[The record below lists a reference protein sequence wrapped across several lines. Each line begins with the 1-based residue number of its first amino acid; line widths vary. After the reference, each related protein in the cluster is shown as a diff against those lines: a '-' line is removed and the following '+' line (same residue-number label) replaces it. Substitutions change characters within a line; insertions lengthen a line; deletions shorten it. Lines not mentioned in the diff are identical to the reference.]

1 MKKIIILLLPVLLW
15 QCTDVKDWHDP
26 EDSVAPGIVSNVRVE
41 NINGG
46 AKLKYT
52 LPADNDLLGVKAVFS
67 FKDGEA
73 REAFSSAFNDSIL
86 VEGAPDTDEY
96 TVNLYVLD
104 RSHNESAPVQASIK
118 PLTPPVEVVRQS
130 LRMNPTFGG
139 IYINWENTSE
149 SDIAISMY
157 KKDSIGEF
165 VLYDTYYSK
174 TSSGYFSFRGLE
186 STEQDFR
193 FEIRDKWRNY
203 STPLDT
209 ALTPLFEEEIIG
221 RDQYSGADI
230 WQRYGWPET
239 SVYRGDCTSQA
250 PEANYA
256 FRNIHNGLPFNTSVY
271 WGTGVGGNTL
281 AQFISWPN
289 TTDYV
294 FPIYF
299 TIDMGRK
306 ASYSRLKYWMRP
318 RSPYFSAP
326 IFTSFEI
333 WATNAP
339 KPIETVGNGSK
350 EDNLKYWTQWT
361 EVGGTDEWKNDWIK
375 LTDYVLTFPS
385 GIVTDASNAA
395 LLTDEDK
402 AFVTAGFEIEIDPV
416 YSDQPFRYI
425 RFVLRENNTATSQ
438 IQLNQLKF
446 WGAYADD

>member
-46 AKLKYT
+46 AKLKYA

-86 VEGAPDTDEY
+86 VEGAPDTNEY

-118 PLTPPVEVVRQS
+118 PLTPPVEAVRQS
-130 LRMNPTFGG
+130 FKLNSTFGG
-139 IYINWENTSE
+139 IYTSWENVAE
-149 SDIAISMY
+149 SDIAISLY
-157 KKDSIGEF
+157 VKDSIGDF

-174 TSSGYFSFRGLE
+174 TSSGAFSFRGLE
-186 STEQDFR
+186 NTEQDFR

-209 ALTPLFEEEIIG
+209 ALTPLFEEVIIG
-221 RDQYSGADI
+221 RDQYTGAAI
-230 WQRYGWPET
+230 WQRYGWPGT
-239 SVYRGDCTSQA
+239 SAYRGDCTNQST
-250 PEANYA
+250 EANRG
-256 FRNIHNGLPFNTSVY
+256 FDVIHDGRLFQDTHWWNTSAD
-271 WGTGVGGNTL
+271 GNNL
-281 AQFISWPN
+281 AQFIPWPN
-289 TTDYV
+289 TTDV
-294 FPIYF
+294 VMPIYF

-306 ASYSRLKYWMRP
+306 ASYSRLRYWMRS

-326 IFTSFEI
+326 IFTSLEI

-339 KPIETVGNGSK
+339 KPIETVGDGSK
-350 EDNLKYWTQWT
+350 EDNLKYWTQWP
-361 EVGGTDEWKNDWIK
+361 EVGGTDEWKNDWVK
-375 LTDYVLTFPS
+375 LTDYVMALPS
-385 GIVTDASNAA
+385 GIVTNADNAA

-402 AFVTAGFEIEIDPV
+402 AFVAAGFEVEIDPA
-416 YSDQPFRYI
+416 YSDQPFRYV
-425 RFVLRENNTATSQ
+425 RFVLRENNHISTQ
-438 IQLNQLKF
+438 IQLSEIMF

>member
-26 EDSVAPGIVSNVRVE
+26 EDSVAPGSVSNVRVE

-52 LPADNDLLGVKAVFS
+52 LPADNDLLGVKAIFS

-73 REAFSSAFNDSIL
+73 REVFSSSYNDSIL
-86 VEGAPDTDEY
+86 VEGAPDMNEY

-104 RSHNESAPVQASIK
+104 RSHNESAPVQVSIK

-139 IYINWENTSE
+139 VYINWENVSE
-149 SDIAISMY
+149 SDIAISLY
-157 KKDSIGEF
+157 KKDSIGDF

-174 TSSGYFSFRGLE
+174 TSSGAFSFRGLKN
-186 STEQDFR
+186 TEQDFR

-209 ALTPLFEEEIIG
+209 ALTPLFEEEIFG
-221 RDQYSGADI
+221 RDQYTGFDI

-239 SVYRGDCTSQA
+239 SAYRGDITAQESG
-250 PEANYA
+250 N
-256 FRNIHNGLPFNTSVY
+256 RLFNVVHDGILWSNAAY
-271 WGTGVGGNTL
+271 WHTGENPQS
-281 AQFISWPN
+281 QFIPN
-289 TTDYV
+289 TPNPGLLLL
-294 FPIYF
+294 PIYF

-306 ASYSRLKYWMRP
+306 ASYSRMKYYMRGRNP
-318 RSPYFSAP
+318 VFSSSAP
-326 IFTSFEI
+326 KIFEL
-333 WATNAP
+333 WATNEP
-339 KPIETVGNGSK
+339 KPINTIGDGSK
-350 EDNLKYWTQWT
+350 EDNLKYWTQWP
-361 EVGGTDEWKNDWIK
+361 EVGGTDEWKNDWVKIADFRVK
-375 LTDYVLTFPS
+375 LPS
-385 GIVTDASNAA
+385 GIEADVENIS
-395 LLTDEDK
+395 LLTNEDL
-402 AFVTAGFEIEIDPV
+402 AYVQDGFEFEFDPG

-425 RFVLRENNTATSQ
+425 RFVIKENTDGDQ
-438 IQLNQLKF
+438 IQCSEIRF